1 VTLAAAALA
10 AMLAASAGAAQDV
23 ARSGAQAPQD
33 APAAGAP
40 APEAPAAAT
49 PAPAPGTLDAVAAAV
64 EGARTDARREWTSPA
79 AAAAAWTRLV
89 RLREPLLASD
99 DPRAAVWLCD
109 AAEDDVTIGLGID
122 GCGVATAAGL
132 PTPAQ
137 RDRATA
143 LLREA
148 LACAREAERRA
159 RDALAAGTATPEMA
173 NRLDATELARRIP
186 LVRGCAAVLA
196 AWAGA
201 LPGSD
206 ADAIVE
212 SAAMRLATMRATL
225 TGNART
231 LADTCAGLGFARLG
245 RRTEGEPLLAP
256 VAADPKADAGLR
268 TLAIAG
274 LAECAAPSAAGR
286 RRALD
291 GLRSR
296 LGPGLDDAARLTL
309 GDLDFRLARAAAND
323 AAGAAPG
330 AAPPWRGWIDAV
342 SASAPARRGA
352 VRAEALARIARN
364 SDGMDDPVAR
374 VARALAQ
381 SAAADSRAAGT
392 SALRAA
398 VADPALDPGVRA
410 LAMLELGRAELLLG
424 NPEAGAL
431 ALLAFA
437 EGNPAEPSS
446 RHAIDAAVAAARGT
460 GDAALLARVLATA
473 VARFPD
479 HPDHGAWRVEQSA
492 VALAPDAP
500 AAVRDAPSRR
510 AAMALDGLDR
520 ADRNG
525 VADPAM
531 RADLA
536 IAAADA
542 LNEELRGDAAIEALA
557 RIAPAGRDAPLPDA
571 LRLRVLEER
580 IRALVIAT
588 RAVDGDGAV
597 KAALA
602 RDPGEAA
609 DAAARVLRRMAAAD
623 LGTVAASG
631 KDAERASRVGRLAD
645 ATLRMAPPTPE
656 RDEVLARAF
665 VTAGMPSEALD
676 CARRAVAAR
685 GDRADLLVALA
696 EALWGNGGEPALAEA
711 FVLYDRV
718 ARSVPEGSATWW
730 LCQVRRL
737 QVLDRVGR
745 SGDAIAPRVARLRAL
760 DEALGG
766 PTFSATLLEL
776 AARHE

>member
-1 VTLAAAALA
+1 VTLAAAALTATLAFA
-10 AMLAASAGAAQDV
+10 ARAAAQD
-23 ARSGAQAPQD
+23 APSPSPR
-33 APAAGAP
+33 AEAAGPAAGS
-40 APEAPAAAT
+40 
-49 PAPAPGTLDAVAAAV
+49 LDAVAAAV
-64 EGARTDARREWTSPA
+64 DLARTDARRDWTSPV
-79 AAAAAWTRLV
+79 AAAAAWSRLV

-109 AAEDDVTIGLGID
+109 AAEDDLTIGLGID

-148 LACAREAERRA
+148 LTCTREAERRA
-159 RDALAAGTATPEMA
+159 REALAAGTATPEMA

-186 LVRGCAAVLA
+186 LVRGCAAILA

-212 SAAMRLATMRATL
+212 SAALRLATMRGSL

-245 RRTEGEPLLAP
+245 RRTDAEPLLAP
-256 VAADPKADAGLR
+256 VAADPRSDAGLR
-268 TLAIAG
+268 TLAVAG
-274 LAECAAPSAAGR
+274 LAEGAAPSAAGR
-286 RRALD
+286 RRALE

-296 LGPGLDDAARLTL
+296 IGPGLDDVARLTL
-309 GDLDFRLARAAAND
+309 GDLDFRLARAAATD
-323 AAGAAPG
+323 AAGGAGA

-342 SASAPARRGA
+342 AAAAPARRAA

-364 SDGMDDPVAR
+364 ADGMDDPVAR
-374 VARALAQ
+374 VARALAL
-381 SAAADSRAAGT
+381 AATVDSRAPGT
-392 SALRAA
+392 AALRAA

-437 EGNPAEPSS
+437 EANPAEPSS

-479 HPDHGAWRVEQSA
+479 HPDHGAWRVEESA

-500 AAVRDAPSRR
+500 APIRDAPSRR
-510 AAMALDGLDR
+510 AALALDGLDR

-525 VADPAM
+525 VSDPAI

-542 LNEELRGDAAIEALA
+542 LNEELRGDAAIEALG
-557 RIAPAGRDAPLPDA
+557 RTAPAGREDALPEA

-580 IRALVIAT
+580 IRALVVAT

-597 KAALA
+597 QAALA
-602 RDPGEAA
+602 RDPDGTA

-623 LGTVAASG
+623 LGTVAGSAT
-631 KDAERASRVGRLAD
+631 DAERASRVGRLAD
-645 ATLRMAPPTPE
+645 ATLRMAPPTAE

-665 VTAGMPSEALD
+665 VTAGMHAEALA

-696 EALWGNGGEPALAEA
+696 EALWGTGSEPALAEA
-711 FVLYDRV
+711 FALYDRV

-760 DEALGG
+760 DGSLGG
-766 PTFSATLLEL
+766 PAFSATLLEL

>member
-1 VTLAAAALA
+1 MTLAAAALA
-10 AMLAASAGAAQDV
+10 AMLAAVTAAGQDP
-23 ARSGAQAPQD
+23 GPAPA
-33 APAAGAP
+33 APAAG
-40 APEAPAAAT
+40 
-49 PAPAPGTLDAVAAAV
+49 LDAVAAAV
-64 EGARTDARREWTSPA
+64 EGARTDARRAWTSPA
-79 AAAAAWTRLV
+79 AAAAAWSRLV

-109 AAEDDVTIGLGID
+109 AAEDDITVGLGID

-137 RDRATA
+137 RERATA

-148 LACAREAERRA
+148 LACAREAERHA

-186 LVRGCAAVLA
+186 LVRGCAAILA

-206 ADAIVE
+206 SDAIVE
-212 SAAMRLATMRATL
+212 SAAMRLATMRASL
-225 TGNART
+225 SGNARA

-245 RRTEGEPLLAP
+245 RRTDAEPLLAP
-256 VAADPKADAGLR
+256 VANDPGAEAGLR
-268 TLAIAG
+268 TLAVAG
-274 LAECAAPSAAGR
+274 LAECAAPSASGR

-296 LGPGLDDAARLTL
+296 IGPALDDPSRLTL

-323 AAGAAPG
+323 AAGGAVG

-342 SASAPARRGA
+342 AAAAPARRGA
-352 VRAEALARIARN
+352 VRTEALARIARN
-364 SDGMDDPVAR
+364 ADGMDDPVAR
-374 VARALAQ
+374 VARALSQA
-381 SAAADSRAAGT
+381 SAPESRSAGT
-392 SALRAA
+392 AALRAA
-398 VADPALDPGVRA
+398 VTDPALDPGVRA

-437 EGNPAEPSS
+437 EANPAEPSS

-500 AAVRDAPSRR
+500 ATVRDAPSRR
-510 AAMALDGLDR
+510 AALALDGLDR

-525 VADPAM
+525 VADQAI

-557 RIAPAGRDAPLPDA
+557 RIAPGREPSLPEA

-588 RAVDGDGAV
+588 RAIDGDASV
-597 KAALA
+597 QAAA
-602 RDPGEAA
+602 SRDAAGAA
-609 DAAARVLRRMAAAD
+609 DSAARVLRRMAAAD
-623 LGTVAASG
+623 LGTVAASTA
-631 KDAERASRVGRLAD
+631 DADRASRLGRLAT

-665 VTAGMPSEALD
+665 VTAGMPAEALE

-696 EALWGNGGEPALAEA
+696 EALWGTGSEAALAES
-711 FVLYDRV
+711 FQLYDRV

-766 PTFSATLLEL
+766 PAFAATLLDL